1 MFFELIRGKS
11 VKTLDI
17 AAKPNGRLNPTV
29 RFCNQCQGSR
39 IVSFV
44 FTALTIRYKW
54 KWIVLSTSW
63 DAADFG
69 SIVRLT

>member
-11 VKTLDI
+11 VKALDI

-44 FTALTIRYKW
+44 FVA
-54 KWIVLSTSW
+54 
-63 DAADFG
+63 
-69 SIVRLT
+69 